1 MGQKIHPKG
10 LRLGIIE
17 EWDSFWYS
25 GKQDFSRLLKEDYDI
40 RKHLKYILFRAGIAR
55 IKITRKANQV
65 QIDIYSAKPGLIIGR
80 GGKEI
85 AAVRDDLIKR
95 VGKQVQLDVHEE
107 KNPDA
112 NALLLAESI
121 AAQLEKR
128 ISFRRA
134 MKQGVSR
141 AMRAGARGVKLMVAG
156 RLGGSEI
163 ARTEK
168 YRLGRV
174 PLHTLRAR
182 IDYGFTE
189 AMTMYGKIGVK
200 CWIYK
205 GEVLPTV
212 TAKEKEKVAS
222 GTGTGEN

>member
-25 GKQDFSRLLKEDYDI
+25 GKQGFARLLKEDYDI

-141 AMRAGARGVKLMVAG
+141 AMRAGAKGVKLMVAG

-212 TAKEKEKVAS
+212 TVKEKEKVVS

>member
-25 GKQDFSRLLKEDYDI
+25 GKQDFARLLKEDWDI
-40 RKHLKYILFRAGIAR
+40 RKHLKHILFRAGIAR
-55 IKITRKANQV
+55 IKITRKANQI

-141 AMRAGARGVKLMVAG
+141 AMRAGAKGVKLMVAG

-212 TAKEKEKVAS
+212 TVKEKEKTTS
-222 GTGTGEN
+222 GTGTGQN

>member
-25 GKQDFSRLLKEDYDI
+25 GKQDFPRLLKEDYDI
-40 RKHLKYILFRAGIAR
+40 RKHLKNILFRAGIAR
-55 IKITRKANQV
+55 IKITRKANQI

-85 AAVRDDLIKR
+85 AAVREDLMKK

-141 AMRAGARGVKLMVAG
+141 AMRAGAKGVKLMVAG

-212 TAKEKEKVAS
+212 KEKEKS
-222 GTGTGEN
+222 GTSTGQN

>member
-25 GKQDFSRLLKEDYDI
+25 GKQDFARLLKEDYDI
-40 RKHLKYILFRAGIAR
+40 RKHLKNILFRAGIAR
-55 IKITRKANQV
+55 IKITRKANQI

-85 AAVRDDLIKR
+85 AAVREDLMKK

-141 AMRAGARGVKLMVAG
+141 AMRAGAKGVKLMVAG

-212 TAKEKEKVAS
+212 TVKEKEKS
-222 GTGTGEN
+222 GTSTGQN